1 MNFLANERL
10 EQMNWFSLSSN
21 PNAIPLLEANLD
33 KVDWNQLSSNPNA
46 IPLLESNIEM
56 VNWDS
61 LSVNPNAIPLLKENL
76 GKVCW
81 VSLSENP
88 KAFRYDYEEM
98 KASRDALAEALM
110 KERFHPKH
118 ITQFESWG
126 F

>member
-1 MNFLANERL
+1 LEANLDKIDWDRL
-10 EQMNWFSLSSN
+10 SVN
-21 PNAIPLLEANLD
+21 PNAIHLLESNLDKVEWSVLSGNPNAIHLLEANLD
-33 KVDWNQLSSNPNA
+33 KIDW
-46 IPLLESNIEM
+46 
-56 VNWDS
+56 DR
-61 LSVNPNAIPLLKENL
+61 LSV
-76 GKVCW
+76 
-81 VSLSENP
+81 NP

>member
-1 MNFLANERL
+1 
-10 EQMNWFSLSSN
+10 MNWFSLSANPSAIHLLESN
-21 PNAIPLLEANLD
+21 LDKVEWSVLSVNPSAIHLLEANLD

-46 IPLLESNIEM
+46 IHLLE
-56 VNWDS
+56 
-61 LSVNPNAIPLLKENL
+61 ANL
-76 GKVCW
+76 DKVCW

>member
-33 KVDWNQLSSNPNA
+33 
-46 IPLLESNIEM
+46 
-56 VNWDS
+56 
-61 LSVNPNAIPLLKENL
+61 
-76 GKVCW
+76 KVCW

>member
-21 PNAIPLLEANLD
+21 PNAIHLLETNLD
-33 KVDWNQLSSNPNA
+33 
-46 IPLLESNIEM
+46 
-56 VNWDS
+56 
-61 LSVNPNAIPLLKENL
+61 
-76 GKVCW
+76 KVCW

>member
-10 EQMNWFSLSSN
+10 EQMNWFSLSAN

-33 KVDWNQLSSNPNA
+33 
-46 IPLLESNIEM
+46 
-56 VNWDS
+56 
-61 LSVNPNAIPLLKENL
+61 
-76 GKVCW
+76 KVCW

>member
-33 KVDWNQLSSNPNA
+33 
-46 IPLLESNIEM
+46 
-56 VNWDS
+56 
-61 LSVNPNAIPLLKENL
+61 
-76 GKVCW
+76 KVCW

-126 F
+126 FWWIKGSILFYVYNKNKAWVTFPQVINEYSD